1 MSELCRFRGAS
12 IHVYHDEHNP
22 PHFHVRYSG
31 LNVQVGIEPVLLLEG
46 SLPAN
51 LRRLVFAWAHAHQAE
66 LAKAWDR
73 AQKHQDPGKIAPPD

>member
-1 MSELCRFRGAS
+1 MSELCRFRGAT

-31 LNVQVGIEPVLLLEG
+31 LNVQVGIEPVRLLEG

-51 LRRLVFAWAHAHQAE
+51 LRRLVFAWAQARQAE
-66 LAKAWDR
+66 LAEAWER
-73 AQKHQDPGKIAPPD
+73 AQKHQDPGKIAPLD